1 MRKRI
6 ISILLIALIVSGALP
21 FISSSADTGTAEKG
35 EYTYTLSSDPDT
47 GTVPAGFGTIS
58 NNGRIWTDKSVSV
71 NDDHFDV
78 NLKVLAQE
86 YISSYGLAESHSI
99 AADVVMVLDFTSSM
113 LRYKVP
119 KEDGSSVTRMEALVD
134 SVNEAIDIITNTN
147 PNNRIQVSYFYGSR
161 TAAQSNVI
169 MPLGHYTSTSSS
181 EDTTDKYIT
190 CRLGSNYTATISSSS
205 TLQKDGSDFTFSQS
219 TGTGTCTQYGIV
231 RGVNGLVEAI
241 NSETDNSIE
250 RKPYVIVMTDGE
262 PTWGSK
268 NWTSTNPTDLT
279 GQTVSYSYSSYSP
292 TGTNHNNQIISAL
305 TILSA
310 ALMRDR
316 IEGAYTDYNG
326 KDLGVEWFNIGLG
339 VDEVADYTGC
349 LVNPAYLKDVTPT
362 NANQSGIE
370 EAQKVKYYLNGED
383 WGAQSY
389 TAKDYSADNNY
400 VYPNEGDGYVTFANT
415 YEVLNNAFTTL
426 ANIIRLGSM
435 EYTVP
440 IVNHEGSGEQS
451 SDVEFT
457 DVIGEGMFVTDITL
471 KQNGK
476 PPVTGVDEDG
486 DGTYTFTGYDTTVTL
501 TEDDSGQQTLVWR
514 LPAKEVA
521 MFTFA
526 NREDV
531 TNGEYIA
538 AEPTVLTYGV
548 DFTNDIEEGPAYTNA
563 FDQNMVPLTT
573 VTYEIPGDN
582 DYYFDVVKDELHNF
596 VSSTIKP
603 GLDGY
608 TAKTENTTSTAP
620 DSHSYA
626 YTAVNEGTANSSA
639 TVNGLLGNNGKA
651 TFLSRKENIE
661 ITVEKKWEDKEGTP
675 ITDTSGLPVITV
687 NLCRMADDSH
697 HEEVVQEVRLSNSNN
712 YSQTYT
718 LPIRDQNDKRYTYY
732 IKENCPDGYYVAD
745 ISSPLRANDGTLTL
759 INRELPDE
767 GVLSVKKLW
776 ANKIGAEIADTSSM
790 PAVNINLKR
799 HVEVLTPLKH
809 TVTIYVSDPNESFT
823 EYKRQFIVPD
833 GTVITFTPRIYIRS
847 SYSTATISL
856 SQNGG
861 DPVTVTS
868 DYSQVR
874 NANAYTDD
882 PFVYG
887 ASVNHNNRWC
897 RETVEQRF
905 TVTDDLTLNY
915 ISSVA
920 INTRD
925 FPYTRNG
932 NVIYPYMILDLSK
945 TEPAAVKYSVSQG
958 EDELYESFSLS
969 YYNEWQKTIGDLILS
984 KPDSVNPEIIYNYKY
999 FIEETTDVPEFTASY
1014 SENNTEGV
1022 TGGVLTVTNKSNSAI
1037 GPLPET
1043 GGKGE
1048 TNIPLIGVSF
1058 VAIALPALIFSELVP
1073 RYRKKRKRAL

>member
-47 GTVPAGFGTIS
+47 GTVPDGFGTIS

-86 YISSYGLAESHSI
+86 YISSYGSSETTSI
-99 AADVVMVLDFTSSM
+99 AADVLFILDFTTSM
-113 LRYKVP
+113 YNNSDVEKD
-119 KEDGSSVTRMEALVD
+119 DGTRVTRLSAMVD
-134 SVNEAIDIITNTN
+134 AANEAIDIITQTN
-147 PNNRIQVSYFYGSR
+147 PNNRIKLVRFSGSG
-161 TAAQSNVI
+161 TSCVNYTKEF
-169 MPLGHYTSTSSS
+169 MPLAHYTSSSTS
-181 EDTTDKYIT
+181 EDTKDKYI
-190 CRLGSNYTATISSSS
+190 RLSGSRSVASSS
-205 TLQKDGSDFTFSQS
+205 TLLKDGETFSFSEQAQS
-219 TGTGTCTQYGIV
+219 GTCTQYGIV
-231 RGVNGLVEAI
+231 AGAKSFVDDI
-241 NSETDNSIE
+241 NAETDNSIE
-250 RKPYVIVMTDGE
+250 RRPYVIMLTDGE
-262 PTWGSK
+262 PTLASK
-268 NWTSTNPTDLT
+268 NWNSETLSDLRNNTITTSSGGDRNELFAT
-279 GQTVSYSYSSYSP
+279 G
-292 TGTNHNNQIISAL
+292 A
-305 TILSA
+305 ILSA
-310 ALMRDR
+310 AIWRDR
-316 IEGAYTDYNG
+316 IADAYEEYNNDG
-326 KDLGVEWFNIGLG
+326 KEIDVQWFNIGLG
-339 VDEVADYTGC
+339 VDE
-349 LVNPAYLKDVTPT
+349 PT
-362 NANQSGIE
+362 
-370 EAQKVKYYLNGED
+370 D
-383 WGAQSY
+383 PDDPSY
-389 TAKDYSADNNY
+389 TACLLNPYYMVGVEGRNGYGTTSPEKIKYYMGQPDWAPKVTEKDYSADGNY
-400 VYPNEGDGYVTFANT
+400 TYINEGDGYVTFANT
-415 YEVLNNAFTTL
+415 YSVLMNAFVTL
-426 ANIIRLGSM
+426 ANIIKMGSM
-435 EYTVP
+435 EYTIP

-538 AEPTVLTYGV
+538 ADPTVLTYGV

-582 DYYFDVVKDELHNF
+582 DYYFNVVKDELHNF

-608 TAKTENTTSTAP
+608 TAKTDNTTSTAP

-626 YTAVNEGTANSSA
+626 YTAMNEGTANSSA

-661 ITVEKKWEDKEGTP
+661 ITVEKKWEDKEGTL

-687 NLCRMADDSH
+687 DLCRMADDSH

-718 LPIRDQNDKRYTYY
+718 LPIRDPNDKRYTYY

-745 ISSPLRANDGTLTL
+745 ISSPLRAYDGTLTL
-759 INRELPDE
+759 TNRELPDE
-767 GVLSVKKLW
+767 GVLSVKKQW
-776 ANKIGAEIADTSSM
+776 TNKIGAEIADTSSM
-790 PAVNINLKR
+790 PAVNIKLKR

-809 TVTIYVSDPNESFT
+809 TVTIYVSDPNKSFT
-823 EYKRQFIVPD
+823 EYQRQFIVPD

-847 SYSTATISL
+847 NYSTATISL

-897 RETVEQRF
+897 RETVEQQF

-945 TEPAAVKYSVSQG
+945 TEPAAVDYSVSQG

-999 FIEETTDVPEFTASY
+999 FIEETTDVPGFTASY

-1022 TGGVLTVTNKSNSAI
+1022 TGGVITVTNKSNSAI

-1073 RYRKKRKRAL
+1073 RYRKKRKRTL